1 MIMNNETMW
10 QHAEQLAKFIN
21 EAYTNIKKNGAVWDG
36 EIADENIK
44 ELKGRCTKKR
54 FIHIC
59 TNFSMFMHAD
69 DKFCIIVKDVMGLQQ
84 ESIAD
89 DPEISYEMFIA
100 CFKFHLAFYERE
112 WKENANLDEN
122 K

>member
-1 MIMNNETMW
+1 MW
-10 QHAEQLAKFIN
+10 QHAEMLAKFIN
-21 EAYTNIKKNGAVWDG
+21 EAYTNIKKNEAKWQG
-36 EIADENIK
+36 EIADANIK

-59 TNFSMFMHAD
+59 TNFSMFMHQD
-69 DKFCIIVKDVMGLQQ
+69 DKFYIIVKDVMGLQQ
-84 ESIAD
+84 ENIAD
-89 DPEISYEMFIA
+89 NPDISYEMFIA

-112 WKENANLDEN
+112 WKENAKLDEN

>member
-1 MIMNNETMW
+1 MW
-10 QHAEQLAKFIN
+10 QHAEMLAKFIN
-21 EAYTNIKKNGAVWDG
+21 EAYTNIKKNEAKWQG

-59 TNFSMFMHAD
+59 TNFSMYMNQD
-69 DKFCIIVKDVMGLQQ
+69 DKFYIIVKDVMGLQQ
-84 ESIAD
+84 ENIAD
-89 DPEISYEMFIA
+89 NPDISYEMFIA
-100 CFKFHLAFYERE
+100 WFKFHLAFYERE
-112 WKENANLDEN
+112 WKENAKLDEN